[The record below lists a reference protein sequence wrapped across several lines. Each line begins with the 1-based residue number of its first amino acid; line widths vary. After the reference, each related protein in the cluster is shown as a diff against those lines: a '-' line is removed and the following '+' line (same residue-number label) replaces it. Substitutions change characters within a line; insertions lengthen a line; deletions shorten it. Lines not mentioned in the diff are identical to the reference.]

1 MSGVSWGVDAEN
13 DGESMTE
20 SEMTQTWRILIFVEE
35 IVLAAEDFCL
45 DFALYAH
52 TFLYLHLLTAD
63 PVLCKVAASY
73 PQRTL
78 PILVLTQQLEAPR
91 LLEVE

>member
-1 MSGVSWGVDAEN
+1 MSGVFWGVDAES

-20 SEMTQTWRILIFVEE
+20 SEMTQTWRILIVEE

-45 DFALYAH
+45 DFALDAH